1 MTKSTAMQVFSALS
15 AHPVSIVDALNT
27 RIYFSESVSESA
39 IHAIVDPL
47 EWTDV
52 SIQVIGSG
60 DDPYTQ
66 YLNTARHD
74 SLLRHSLG
82 TVVPHDNLSGLLDC
96 DIDTPAAGHILIYNG
111 THWENASGISGGS
124 P

>member
-15 AHPVSIVDALNT
+15 ALPVSIVDALNT

-66 YLNTARHD
+66 YLNTTRHD

-82 TVVPHDNLSGLLDC
+82 TVVLAVPQNGQIINESPSSTFNAPPHEGQVKFTISFAMLSL
-96 DIDTPAAGHILIYNG
+96 H
-111 THWENASGISGGS
+111 
-124 P
+124 